1 MSAEQNAVLVDL
13 LTKDTETE
21 IFLKKSSFKYVKR
34 PENFVYLGG
43 RLTGREVNMIADELD
58 RLVGSCWYVKF
69 PCALM
74 ILSFV
79 SFLLFFVSLFTLS
92 RRSYG
97 NGGLMFSPLIAFLF
111 LFFASIFWFIVS
123 ACKANEKLRQYLEE
137 QNNNNLAPRGIV
149 ATLTSAG
156 IVRFS
161 VAAGQYIPAQI
172 PQPYYNA
179 QGPNNYNNNQ
189 PHLVAGYRNA

>member
-1 MSAEQNAVLVDL
+1 MSTKQNAVLVDL

-74 ILSFV
+74 ILSVV
-79 SFLLFFVSLFTLS
+79 SFLLFVVFMFTLS
-92 RRSYG
+92 GRSRG
-97 NGGLMFSPLIAFLF
+97 NEGVFFSPLIAFLF
-111 LFFASIFWFIVS
+111 LFFGSLFWFIFS
-123 ACKANEKLRQYLEE
+123 ACRANEKKRQYIEE

-149 ATLTSAG
+149 ASLTSRG
-156 IVRFS
+156 IVTFS